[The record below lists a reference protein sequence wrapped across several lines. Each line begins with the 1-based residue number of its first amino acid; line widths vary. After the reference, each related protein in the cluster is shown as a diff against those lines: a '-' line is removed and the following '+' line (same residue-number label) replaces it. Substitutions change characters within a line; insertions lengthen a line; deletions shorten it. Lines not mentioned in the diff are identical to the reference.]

1 MTNVRTIHALY
12 RHLADLDPLFKQRQ
26 KRIIEKLELCQPL
39 SENEKRYLRGRM
51 GDKVD
56 AIGRLLAAQSTEKDN
71 DLQILGNLP
80 DYYITGFEALKNNG
94 FGWYY
99 DTKVVSI
106 INTRLKG
113 KINITNSKRIRF
125 IRVKSLRGRRYSL
138 EPGSGLKY
146 ASNEQV
152 LDDARMLGDK
162 AIQRVWWTM
171 FERYPDI
178 FVKNKSDFVTS
189 PSKDDIGDIEDY
201 GV

>member
-1 MTNVRTIHALY
+1 MTNVRTIHVLY
-12 RHLADLDPLFKQRQ
+12 RHLADLDPLFKQCQ
-26 KRIIEKLELCQPL
+26 KQIIEKLELCQEL

-56 AIGRLLAAQSTEKDN
+56 AIGRLLTDPATVTED
-71 DLQILGNLP
+71 DLQILGNLS

-99 DTKVVSI
+99 DTKEITV

-113 KINITNSKRIRF
+113 TINITNSKRIRF
-125 IRVKSLRGRRYSL
+125 VRIKSLRGRRYSID
-138 EPGSGLKY
+138 PRSGHKY

-152 LDDARMLGDK
+152 LYDARMFDDE
-162 AIQRVWWTM
+162 AVQRVWWTM
-171 FERYPDI
+171 FERYPNI
-178 FVKNKSDFVTS
+178 FVKDKSGFETYAR
-189 PSKDDIGDIEDY
+189 KDDIDDIEDY